1 MNIGE
6 KIKDIRVKKG
16 ITQSELA
23 KDKITRNMLSQIEN
37 GRATPSI
44 PTLIHIA
51 KMLEVPVEY
60 LISEG
65 ESIFD
70 FTKKPLLQRLKNAYA
85 SKKYSECIRIW
96 EKSEK
101 QTDDEISLILAHSYL
116 EYGSILLSNGNLESA
131 VAMLEKSS
139 DFADRTI
146 YNTHDVKAKISLFG
160 AIAKNVQSPKL
171 EFSEDEYVSESNKS
185 VCSDLYN
192 YLIENRKHK
201 YTNTIME
208 RHLKAKELIR
218 AFHYTEATDIL
229 TEIEANRARS
239 PVDSYILF
247 SIYNDLE
254 YCAKELSNFED
265 AYKYSSKRIA
275 LLSAFKS

>member
-6 KIKDIRVKKG
+6 KIKDIRIKKG
-16 ITQSELA
+16 ITQAELA

-44 PTLIHIA
+44 PTLIHISN
-51 KMLEVPVEY
+51 MLDVPVEY
-60 LISEG
+60 LISEE

-70 FTKKPLLQRLKNAYA
+70 FTKKPLLQRLKSAYA

-139 DFADRTI
+139 SFADRTI
-146 YNTHDVKAKISLFG
+146 YNTHDVKAKISLFS

-171 EFSEDEYVSESNKS
+171 EFSENEYVSESNKS
-185 VCSDLYN
+185 VYSDLYN